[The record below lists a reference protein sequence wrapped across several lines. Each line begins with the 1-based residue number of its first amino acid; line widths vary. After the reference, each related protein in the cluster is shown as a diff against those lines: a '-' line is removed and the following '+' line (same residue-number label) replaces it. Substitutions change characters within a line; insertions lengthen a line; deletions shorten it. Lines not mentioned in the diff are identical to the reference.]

1 MAYRDEMSAYDAEKI
16 DFDAAFGRFRDKRL
30 AIYGIGRMS
39 ATLLPGLGDY
49 QIAGLLDRDRGNL
62 GKVIYGYPVISL
74 EEAEKKADLIII
86 NTAESYWDVIW
97 KRIRG
102 ISIPVYFKDG
112 TLAEKKEKV
121 SAAPNLAYWKESCES
136 LQKKILEYD
145 IISFDIFD
153 TLIMRTVMDPVD
165 VFHFMAMQEGSY
177 FPGDFFELRKR
188 ASIMAGENATLTDI
202 YSKLQ
207 LLGGLSDKQT
217 EALKER
223 ELEIERKNFR
233 VRKDMAALLR
243 KAVEERKEIY
253 FISDM
258 YMETDYLADAIYRLT
273 GMKFPHSHFF
283 ISSERK
289 KQKKDGTLWK
299 EYAEAI
305 RGSGKAI
312 HIGDDRRAD
321 ETEPQKAGIDAYRIW
336 KANEILE
343 NSSLADIRPLV
354 CGIYESLLAGHM
366 TERLFNSPFALNR
379 TKGKVEINHL
389 RDLGYCVLG
398 PVIYI
403 FFKWLLEQAEQ
414 KGITDYLFVARDG
427 YFLLQDYEY
436 FVERAERANAPGGHY
451 LGASRRLVSAASIR
465 SEDDYEKVVS
475 LPYQGSFAQLME
487 KRFNIRIGADENAGK
502 MVSLPADA
510 EIVKQLSLPYMD
522 KIMEEAREERENY
535 QKYLK
540 QFPMGG
546 TCAAVDFCYHGTIQY
561 YLQKIIGKRLDGYYF
576 FADISENNPYYKGNM
591 FPCFQARDDK
601 EGKKSEIYKKWIL
614 LESFLTAPYGMIR
627 YVDKSGEFVC
637 GEKGKNQEFFQE
649 RVEIN
654 EGVKEFIADMA
665 RDGLDQYLSGDD
677 AMICFIMKVYGCMM
691 DGESVLGSEMRKFF
705 YFDNDMVHSRELN
718 IFE

>member
-1 MAYRDEMSAYDAEKI
+1 M
-16 DFDAAFGRFRDKRL
+16 
-30 AIYGIGRMS
+30 
-39 ATLLPGLGDY
+39 
-49 QIAGLLDRDRGNL
+49 
-62 GKVIYGYPVISL
+62 
-74 EEAEKKADLIII
+74 
-86 NTAESYWDVIW
+86 
-97 KRIRG
+97 
-102 ISIPVYFKDG
+102 
-112 TLAEKKEKV
+112 
-121 SAAPNLAYWKESCES
+121 
-136 LQKKILEYD
+136 
-145 IISFDIFD
+145 
-153 TLIMRTVMDPVD
+153 
-165 VFHFMAMQEGSY
+165 
-177 FPGDFFELRKR
+177 
-188 ASIMAGENATLTDI
+188 
-202 YSKLQ
+202 
-207 LLGGLSDKQT
+207 
-217 EALKER
+217 
-223 ELEIERKNFR
+223 
-233 VRKDMAALLR
+233 
-243 KAVEERKEIY
+243 
-253 FISDM
+253 
-258 YMETDYLADAIYRLT
+258 
-273 GMKFPHSHFF
+273 
-283 ISSERK
+283 
-289 KQKKDGTLWK
+289 
-299 EYAEAI
+299 
-305 RGSGKAI
+305 
-312 HIGDDRRAD
+312 
-321 ETEPQKAGIDAYRIW
+321 
-336 KANEILE
+336 
-343 NSSLADIRPLV
+343 
-354 CGIYESLLAGHM
+354 
-366 TERLFNSPFALNR
+366 
-379 TKGKVEINHL
+379 

-436 FVERAERANAPGGHY
+436 FVEWAERADAPGGHY

-465 SEDDYEKVVS
+465 SGDDYEKVVS

-487 KRFNIRIGADENAGK
+487 KRFNIRIGADENADK

-546 TCAAVDFCYHGTIQY
+546 TSVAVDFCYHGTIQY

-637 GEKGKNQEFFQE
+637 GEKGRNQEFFQE
-649 RVEIN
+649 RMEIN

-665 RDGLDQYLSGDD
+665 RDGLDRYLSGDD